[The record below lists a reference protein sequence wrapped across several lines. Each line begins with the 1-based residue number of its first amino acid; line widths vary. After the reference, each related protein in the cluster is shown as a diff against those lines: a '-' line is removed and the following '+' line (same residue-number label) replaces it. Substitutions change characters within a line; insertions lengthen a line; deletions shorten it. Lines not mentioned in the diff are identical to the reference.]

1 LPPTW
6 GRFPY
11 PKKDLEN
18 PARSQNGAAW
28 AALAARKKESIVME
42 EKYRTD
48 KNLKEAFAGE
58 AMANRKYLY
67 FAKQARRLGN
77 NQIAELFE
85 EIAHQET
92 AHAFSH
98 LELIYEPNSLTVGKL
113 LELAIEGE
121 LYETN
126 HMYPEFER
134 IAREEGEMEA
144 VNEFIEQGAESRD
157 HANIFMQAAKRFNA
171 LGKVEKIHAKRY
183 QDALLILEEGP
194 ACSLTPQ
201 SEDSTQHLKASA

>member
-1 LPPTW
+1 MA
-6 GRFPY
+6 
-11 PKKDLEN
+11 DN
-18 PARSQNGAAW
+18 
-28 AALAARKKESIVME
+28 
-42 EKYRTD
+42 YRTD

-58 AMANRKYLY
+58 SMANRKYLY

-98 LELIYEPNSLTVGKL
+98 LELIYEPASLTVSKL

-134 IAREEGEMEA
+134 IAREEGNMKA
-144 VNEFIEQGAESRD
+144 VKEFVEQAAESGEHAEIFRQAAESRTR
-157 HANIFMQAAKRFNA
+157 AEIFLHAAKRFNA

-183 QDALLILEEGP
+183 QDALANLEARGP
-194 ACSLTPQ
+194 YCDLTPS
-201 SEDSTQHLKASA
+201 SEDCSEQLKTSA